1 MEDESHFT
9 LEIDVILDFASPER
23 SAQDHTR
30 RGPRVGYQPQISH
43 EQTFFF
49 RRFPPPHGT
58 RPPSPSFCKQ
68 ASYLPLTC
76 AGEYY
81 DER

>member
-1 MEDESHFT
+1 MEDESHST

-43 EQTFFF
+43 E
-49 RRFPPPHGT
+49 
-58 RPPSPSFCKQ
+58 
-68 ASYLPLTC
+68 
-76 AGEYY
+76 
-81 DER
+81 